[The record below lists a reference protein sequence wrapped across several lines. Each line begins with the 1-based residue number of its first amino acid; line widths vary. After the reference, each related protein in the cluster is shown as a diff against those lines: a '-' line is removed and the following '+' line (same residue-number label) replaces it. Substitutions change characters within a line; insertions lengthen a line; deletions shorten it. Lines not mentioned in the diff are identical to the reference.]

1 MSPPALSRKRALKR
15 ETWWP
20 PTANAALPSDFLR
33 APRPLGS
40 TEGAPK
46 ECTLHRRAC
55 DGVAPT
61 PHLED
66 VNLRSGQLQPDVP
79 QGTQKLRTQP
89 GVTHGAPL
97 EHQVTLRFHCPP
109 RERKEKKKV
118 EGQGRPQTP
127 ERSCQVFTGLASNYT
142 EHKSIIAK
150 ENERWKKQLSGHVM
164 YYRDPLSWLRG
175 KSLSRCI

>member
-15 ETWWP
+15 EAWWP
-20 PTANAALPSDFLR
+20 PTPNAALPSDFLR

-46 ECTLHRRAC
+46 ECTLH
-55 DGVAPT
+55 PY
-61 PHLED
+61 LED
-66 VNLRSGQLQPDVP
+66 VNIPSGQLQPDVP

-97 EHQVTLRFHCPP
+97 EHQVTLIFHCPP

-118 EGQGRPQTP
+118 EGQSRPQTL
-127 ERSCQVFTGLASNYT
+127 ESCQVFTGFASSYT

-150 ENERWKKQLSGHVM
+150 ENER
-164 YYRDPLSWLRG
+164 
-175 KSLSRCI
+175 